1 MIIDLN
7 AIRKDM
13 NIRESKT
20 LNKMKQEGEQKM
32 YSYLSGID
40 PDSSYTGDNV
50 KSIMTLSGDIKW
62 EKVEDPSNALFSIG
76 YSEQGNIIGILT
88 NANALLQDML
98 LYCSLEEAK
107 ENLKEVLA
115 IEVGS
120 KAIMGKRYAVNGA
133 SPLTFALP
141 VITSGGYKS
150 YAVVIHNRHADE
162 FIKIMESLDIDS
174 LTKEDMLLI
183 AKDISFISRTQELAI
198 DVAKDKTIQIVD
210 TSQWLKMGV
219 KPKNYW
225 LAQDKKLGDW
235 LAKDNLY
242 QIINAKKT
250 GELMPDFAIEEN
262 IPEETKMKVSK
273 EVVTSESISR
283 EVLRRAVEDYY
294 NNHYKE
300 MLLYSQETELN
311 ITCKAM
317 AEQNKELTQAFKQVL
332 NAYRSFMIEN
342 MPRNVEDDETATL
355 LRKIYKEKTEAFAN
369 ICRNTIY
376 HLGLKAGYDFKSIAM
391 IAYGADLKEVS
402 KDEGKFFRAVMPEEF
417 KKLYAQGKTSIS
429 RERLYFVDELT
440 EDDILDGE
448 VVKAKFVNGQAFDK
462 DGVLIARASYK
473 FNAEDTTIVFD
484 EVSGHF
490 FAEQELG
497 INLPEFGN
505 EVLVRINLMADK
517 EVLENN
523 TLRFTTKTANNS
535 NVLYMFD
542 EETGE
547 NLTMANF
554 GYYGNLTV
562 IEQAMLLRNNK
573 ISSELKNRNFEGVK
587 AVLSNYE
594 TMKKTKLS
602 AELEISEIMT
612 ISKDSEYEA
621 NYAVIKL

>member
-342 MPRNVEDDETATL
+342 MPRNVEDEETAML
-355 LRKIYKEKTEAFAN
+355 LRKIYKEKTESFAK

-376 HLGLKAGYDFKSIAM
+376 HLGLKAGYNFKDIAM

-573 ISSELKNRNFEGVK
+573 VSSELKNRNFEGVK